1 MNPAL
6 PKTRIFTV
14 KGRGKNFEEMQKQ
27 FSQAKIR
34 FGIAMKGR
42 AG

>member
-6 PKTRIFTV
+6 PKTRIDTQ

-27 FSQAKIR
+27 FSKAKIGLSVTR
-34 FGIAMKGR
+34 KGR